1 MRVLRSP
8 AAAMAFKVASAS
20 VHTTVAAVASA
31 GVFVSHGCFSIDR
44 RINSA
49 LALLARFMLK

>member
-1 MRVLRSP
+1 VQNVWTPCFIDLSLVRFSSDCGGRLDQ
-8 AAAMAFKVASAS
+8 F
-20 VHTTVAAVASA
+20 
-31 GVFVSHGCFSIDR
+31 FISHGCFSIDR